1 MKFDINI
8 DYAIDLDKCNEQALP
23 EGFKVKSEV
32 QEKQK
37 LRIIR
42 LNFLMDYKMLVF
54 IENDT
59 EMREFKSLMRKQNKI
74 TQINENEYLVNN
86 ERDLFYKDLL
96 KRLKDKENQNSV
108 ILRTFNYR
116 YFNNVKVAQNSN
128 DNNLINRNRFEA
140 LKRIIFNIYKLFFE
154 AEVHPNFIGEILED
168 DGSCNFY
175 SEISLFS
182 EETREL
188 KNLPNISKYL
198 TKITPEVFKSLFW
211 NEFPFNDISIALND
225 FDSINVKI
233 FGFDLNRA
241 FDWIQNSYVGSKICL
256 TNFPIPQ
263 SIISSVSESSNLV
276 LASDSNG
283 IKFYGFKLHVEEFK
297 KLLSK

>member
-1 MKFDINI
+1 
-8 DYAIDLDKCNEQALP
+8 
-23 EGFKVKSEV
+23 
-32 QEKQK
+32 
-37 LRIIR
+37 
-42 LNFLMDYKMLVF
+42 
-54 IENDT
+54 
-59 EMREFKSLMRKQNKI
+59 
-74 TQINENEYLVNN
+74 
-86 ERDLFYKDLL
+86 
-96 KRLKDKENQNSV
+96 LKDKENQNSV
-108 ILRTFNYR
+108 ILRTFDYR
-116 YFNNVKVAQNSN
+116 YFTNVKVAQNSN

-188 KNLPNISKYL
+188 K
-198 TKITPEVFKSLFW
+198 ITPEVFKSLFW

-225 FDSINVKI
+225 FDSITVKI

-241 FDWIQNSYVGSKICL
+241 FDWIQNSYVGSKIFL

-276 LASDSNG
+276 IASDSNG